1 MTSTTLPILPTYPP
15 TIQTDR
21 LLLRPF
27 SPTDVTQ
34 YHVLRQQPEVM
45 IWTSAIHCDETIS
58 QTQEWMARHQTSPDL
73 RTFSF
78 SIEELS
84 NPGQVI
90 GSAGCSVV
98 PGKQPEV
105 GYMFRKEMWGRGYA
119 TEAVKA
125 VLNAYWN
132 LERGEVEVESHLE
145 KEGIVVEKEHCD
157 QCKDS
162 VDYTSYAAGFQVE
175 KLSAVTVSA
184 NVGSR
189 RVLEKLGFVMV
200 KEFKDWDTGGR
211 ECIEYILQRPRH

>member
-1 MTSTTLPILPTYPP
+1 MDGAVPD
-15 TIQTDR
+15 Q
-21 LLLRPF
+21 
-27 SPTDVTQ
+27 
-34 YHVLRQQPEVM
+34 
-45 IWTSAIHCDETIS
+45 
-58 QTQEWMARHQTSPDL
+58 PDL
-73 RTFSF
+73 KTFSF

-98 PGKQPEV
+98 PEKQPEV

-119 TEAVKA
+119 TEAVKP
-125 VLNAYWN
+125 VLNAYWS
-132 LERGEVEVESHLE
+132 LERRKVEVESHPE
-145 KEGIVVEKEHCD
+145 KEGIVVEKEHRD

-175 KLSAVTVSA
+175 KLWAVTVST

-189 RVLEKLGFVMV
+189 RVLEKLGFVKV

-211 ECIEYILQRPRH
+211 ECIEYTLQRPWN